1 MVMMKINKF
10 IDHTILK
17 AAATKEDVKKLCDE
31 AKEYGFYS
39 VCVNGANVEYAYSQ
53 VKDSDVKVAA
63 VVGFPLGAM
72 AKDVKVFE
80 AKKAIE
86 DGASEIDMVINIG
99 ALKDK
104 HYDLVEN
111 EIRKIKEAIGS
122 NVLKVIIETCY
133 LTDDEKVKAC
143 ELSVNAKAD
152 FVKTSTGFGTGG
164 ATFEDVELMKKTVGD
179 KAEVKASGGVKDLKT
194 AKKYI
199 ELGATRLGTSSGIA
213 IVTGLESE
221 KAGY

>member
-1 MVMMKINKF
+1 MMKINKF

-17 AAATKEDVKKLCDE
+17 ATATKEDVKKLCDE

-39 VCVNGANVEYAYSQ
+39 VCVNGANVEYAFSQ

-72 AKDVKVFE
+72 ATDVEVFE

-104 HYDLVEN
+104 DYDLVEN

-133 LTDDEKVKAC
+133 LTYDEKVKAC

>member
-1 MVMMKINKF
+1 MIMMEINKF

-17 AAATKEDVKKLCDE
+17 ATAKKEDIKKLCDE
-31 AKEYGFYS
+31 AKKYDFFS
-39 VCVNGANVEYAYSQ
+39 VCVN
-53 VKDSDVKVAA
+53 
-63 VVGFPLGAM
+63 GFPLGAM
-72 AKDVKVFE
+72 SKDAKVFE
-80 AKKAIE
+80 ARRAIE

-99 ALKDK
+99 ALKDGE
-104 HYDLVEN
+104 YDYVEN
-111 EIRKIKEAIGS
+111 EIREIKETIGN

-133 LTDDEKVKAC
+133 LTDDEKKKAC
-143 ELSVNAKAD
+143 ELSLNAKAD

-164 ATFEDVELMKKTVGD
+164 ATFEDVELMKSVVGD
-179 KAEVKASGGVKDLKT
+179 KAQVKASGGVKDLET